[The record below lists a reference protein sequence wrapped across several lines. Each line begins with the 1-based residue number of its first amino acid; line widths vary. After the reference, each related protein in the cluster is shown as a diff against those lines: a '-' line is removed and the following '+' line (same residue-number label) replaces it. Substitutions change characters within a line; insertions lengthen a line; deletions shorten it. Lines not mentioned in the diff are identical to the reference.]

1 MAGNRWRKGQKNA
14 DLVEQ
19 HFASTGSDKYQCFDG
34 GYAQSMAAMEQL
46 PTSLWD
52 RLFFAVAILLT
63 LAAAIA
69 VVAAVIIWL
78 G

>member
-1 MAGNRWRKGQKNA
+1 
-14 DLVEQ
+14 
-19 HFASTGSDKYQCFDG
+19 
-34 GYAQSMAAMEQL
+34 MAAMEQL

-52 RLFFAVAILLT
+52 RSLLAIAILLT

-69 VVAAVIIWL
+69 TVAAVIIWL

>member
-1 MAGNRWRKGQKNA
+1 
-14 DLVEQ
+14 L
-19 HFASTGSDKYQCFDG
+19 ASTSLININASTAAI
-34 GYAQSMAAMEQL
+34 AQSMAAMELL

-63 LAAAIA
+63 LAAAIS
-69 VVAAVIIWL
+69 VVAAVIVWL